1 MLGEKERVEIPY
13 EIFYDSRGRK
23 NGKGEIIIAVHL
35 FWCPGYQ
42 DLITDD
48 IWYNMFWDD
57 NILKDISKMKKAAS
71 ILMSVIERLELIQ
84 KMAKRSQH
92 SSEKK

>member
-1 MLGEKERVEIPY
+1 MVPTKSNFP
-13 EIFYDSRGRK
+13 GRWAGTLC
-23 NGKGEIIIAVHL
+23 NVCGFEDNDPHL

-71 ILMSVIERLELIQ
+71 ILLSVIERLELIQ

-92 SSEKK
+92 CSEKK